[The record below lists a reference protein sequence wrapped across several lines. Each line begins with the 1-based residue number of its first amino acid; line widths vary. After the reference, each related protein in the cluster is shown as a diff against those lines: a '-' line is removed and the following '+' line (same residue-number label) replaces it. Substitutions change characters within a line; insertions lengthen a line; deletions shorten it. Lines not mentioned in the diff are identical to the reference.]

1 MDIYILM
8 PLICCVAYGVL
19 AVIVLRHPTRARVVF
34 ALYLIAGIGWS
45 LASAMAHTALAPQT
59 TYLWAKLLIII
70 GWPMMVFYYHF
81 VRLFT
86 NKRPGLGVY
95 LGYGTWLV
103 IAVLTALGYILRDAY
118 FAQETLYLDYG
129 NSFYLVAGSS
139 AIFMIA
145 AVVNLVRH
153 YRGLTDPVA
162 RRRVVYL
169 LLGIIAFAA
178 LGSTDLVAPLLK
190 YPIDYVGG
198 VVNALIISYAILR
211 YQLLDIRF
219 VMRKGLVYSSLT
231 VFLTAL
237 YLLLLFILQTF
248 WHGWIGYS
256 SLALAA
262 VFALLIA
269 VLFNPL
275 RNFLQ
280 KGIDRTFFRETYDY
294 RQMLLSFSH
303 KISNVLDLGELAQS
317 ILDPIVKVLHI
328 QRAALLFPRI
338 ESGDFATQFVQQAT
352 TEEPSTKLR
361 LTNDNP
367 IVTWLTTEGK
377 VLKRELI
384 DINPQFKGLWEA
396 ERAALEALGVELLY
410 PIRSRGNLIGIL
422 AVGKKQPDSSYSQEE
437 IDLLMT
443 MANEAAVA
451 IENARLYQESQK
463 SRERF
468 EVISELTRIINSSLD
483 IGKVYKAFSE
493 SIKKLVDF
501 DQASINLVDEL
512 KQNLRILAL
521 SQDTPS
527 VVEAGNIMPL
537 NGSGTQWVIE
547 NKKVN
552 IETDL
557 AKKRQFS
564 TDVGLLAQGFKS
576 TIRLPLRSRGE
587 VIGTFNLRSRH
598 PHTYSERE
606 QKILE
611 QLVAQIADAIDNAKA
626 HNSLKNQQLRVRQL
640 LTQAVRAQEEERKRI
655 SADLHDSVAQWLV
668 AASYRAQTCNEL
680 LSGHNNNEA
689 QGELAAIESTID
701 KSLKELRRVV
711 TGLRPP
717 ALDELGLSHALRQ
730 SLEDLKTDGVDCQF
744 SKVGT
749 PVRLSS
755 STEIAVYR
763 MVQEALSNVRKHAN
777 ATKVNL
783 RLQFQADKLLVEVR
797 DNGRG
802 FNLSQTL
809 DSAISVG
816 HMGILGMRQRVE
828 ALGGDIKIKTGEGAG
843 TTITLRLP
851 IQPQI
856 KER

>member
-1 MDIYILM
+1 MDIYVIA

-19 AVIVLRHPTRARVVF
+19 AVIVLRHPTRARVAF
-34 ALYLIAGIGWS
+34 AIYLIAGIGWS
-45 LASAMAHTALAPQT
+45 LASAMAHIGLAHQT
-59 TYLWAKLLIII
+59 TYLWAKLLIIT

-103 IAVLTALGYILRDAY
+103 IVVLTALGYILRDAY
-118 FAQETLYLDYG
+118 FAQGTLYLDYG

-139 AIFMIA
+139 AIFMLA
-145 AVVNLVRH
+145 AVVCLVRH

-169 LLGIIAFAA
+169 LLGIIAFTA

-237 YLLLLFILQTF
+237 YLLLLFILQMF
-248 WHGWIGYS
+248 FHGWTGYS

-262 VFALLIA
+262 GFALLIA

-280 KGIDRTFFRETYDY
+280 KGIDRIFFRETYDY

-317 ILDPIVKVLHI
+317 ILDPVVKALHV

-338 ESGDFATQFVQQAT
+338 ESGDFTTQFVQRAT
-352 TEEPSTKLR
+352 TEGPSTKLK

-367 IVTWLTTEGK
+367 IVVWLTTEGK

-384 DINPQFKGLWEA
+384 DTIPQFKGLWET
-396 ERAALEALGVELLY
+396 ERVALEALGVELLC
-410 PIRSRGNLIGIL
+410 PIRSKGNLIGIL
-422 AVGKKQPDSSYSQEE
+422 AVGKKQSDSPYSDEE
-437 IDLLMT
+437 VDLLMT

-451 IENARLYQESQK
+451 IENARMLD
-463 SRERF
+463 
-468 EVISELTRIINSSLD
+468 SL
-483 IGKVYKAFSE
+483 
-493 SIKKLVDF
+493 
-501 DQASINLVDEL
+501 
-512 KQNLRILAL
+512 QN
-521 SQDTPS
+521 
-527 VVEAGNIMPL
+527 E
-537 NGSGTQWVIE
+537 
-547 NKKVN
+547 
-552 IETDL
+552 
-557 AKKRQFS
+557 
-564 TDVGLLAQGFKS
+564 
-576 TIRLPLRSRGE
+576 
-587 VIGTFNLRSRH
+587 
-598 PHTYSERE
+598 
-606 QKILE
+606 
-611 QLVAQIADAIDNAKA
+611 
-626 HNSLKNQQLRVRQL
+626 QLRVRQL
-640 LTQAVRAQEEERKRI
+640 LAQAVHTQEEERKRI
-655 SADLHDSVAQWLV
+655 SADLHDSVAQWLA
-668 AASYRAQTCNEL
+668 AASYRAQTVNAL
-680 LSGHNNNEA
+680 LSGNDSDEA
-689 QGELAAIESTID
+689 QDELAAMESTID

-744 SKVGT
+744 SEVGT
-749 PVRLSS
+749 PVRLPS

-763 MVQEALSNVRKHAN
+763 MVQEALTNVRKHAD

-783 RLQFQADKLLVEVR
+783 RLQCQADKLLVEVR

-816 HMGILGMRQRVE
+816 HMGMLGMKQRVE
-828 ALGGDIKIKTGEGAG
+828 ALGGDIKIKTSEGAG

-856 KER
+856 KEG

>member
-1 MDIYILM
+1 MDIYIIA

-19 AVIVLRHPTRARVVF
+19 AVIVLRHPTRARVTF
-34 ALYLIAGIGWS
+34 AIYLIAGIGWS
-45 LASAMAHTALAPQT
+45 LASAMAHTTLAHQT
-59 TYLWAKLLIII
+59 TYLWAKLLIIT

-103 IAVLTALGYILRDAY
+103 IVVLTALGYILRDAY
-118 FAQETLYLDYG
+118 FAQGTLYLDYG
-129 NSFYLVAGSS
+129 NSFYLLAGSS
-139 AIFMIA
+139 AIFMLA
-145 AVVNLVRH
+145 AVVNLVQH
-153 YRGLTDPVA
+153 YRGLTDPIA

-178 LGSTDLVAPLLK
+178 LGATDLVAPLLK

-237 YLLLLFILQTF
+237 YLLLLFILQTLF
-248 WHGWIGYS
+248 HGWTGYS

-262 VFALLIA
+262 GFALLIA

-280 KGIDRTFFRETYDY
+280 KGIDRIFFRETYDY
-294 RQMLLSFSH
+294 RQMLLSFSGR
-303 KISNVLDLGELAQS
+303 ISNVLDLGELAQS
-317 ILDPIVKVLHI
+317 ILNPIVKVLHV

-338 ESGDFATQFVQQAT
+338 ESGDFTTQFVQQAT

-377 VLKRELI
+377 ALKRELI
-384 DINPQFKGLWEA
+384 DIIPQFKGLWEA
-396 ERAALEALGVELLY
+396 ERVVFKAPGVELLC
-410 PIRSRGNLIGIL
+410 PIRSKGKLIGIL
-422 AVGKKQPDSSYSQEE
+422 AVGKKQSDSPYSDEE
-437 IDLLMT
+437 VDLLMT
-443 MANEAAVA
+443 IANEAAVA
-451 IENARLYQESQK
+451 IENAEM
-463 SRERF
+463 
-468 EVISELTRIINSSLD
+468 LD
-483 IGKVYKAFSE
+483 
-493 SIKKLVDF
+493 
-501 DQASINLVDEL
+501 
-512 KQNLRILAL
+512 
-521 SQDTPS
+521 
-527 VVEAGNIMPL
+527 
-537 NGSGTQWVIE
+537 
-547 NKKVN
+547 
-552 IETDL
+552 
-557 AKKRQFS
+557 
-564 TDVGLLAQGFKS
+564 
-576 TIRLPLRSRGE
+576 
-587 VIGTFNLRSRH
+587 
-598 PHTYSERE
+598 
-606 QKILE
+606 
-611 QLVAQIADAIDNAKA
+611 
-626 HNSLKNQQLRVRQL
+626 SLKNEQLRVRQL
-640 LTQAVRAQEEERKRI
+640 LAQAVHTQEEERKRI
-655 SADLHDSVAQWLV
+655 SVDLHDSVAQWLA
-668 AASYRAQTCNEL
+668 AASYRAQTVNAL
-680 LSGHNNNEA
+680 LSGNDSDEA
-689 QGELAAIESTID
+689 QDELAAMESTID

-744 SKVGT
+744 SEVGT
-749 PVRLSS
+749 PVRLPS

-763 MVQEALSNVRKHAN
+763 MVQEALTNVRKHAD

-802 FNLSQTL
+802 FDLPQTL

-816 HMGILGMRQRVE
+816 HMGLLGMRQRAG
-828 ALGGDIKIKTGEGAG
+828 ALGGDIKIKTGEEAG

-856 KER
+856 EER